1 MIQPQKPANEEDRIA
16 SVCKL
21 KILDTVPEERFDQ
34 ITVKA
39 LEAFKVPIS
48 TISIVDSD
56 REWYKSVKG
65 LDVRETPREISFC
78 GHAILQE
85 DIMIVED
92 TLKDQRFYNNPM
104 VVNHP
109 HVRFYAG
116 KSLYEKGTIQ
126 AVGVFCIKDIVPRV
140 FTLDEIGIFLE
151 LAKQAEDEINRDL
164 AEC

>member
-1 MIQPQKPANEEDRIA
+1 MIQPQKTAHEEARIA

-39 LEAFKVPIS
+39 LEVFSVPIS

-65 LDVRETPREISFC
+65 LPVKEVPREISFC

-92 TLKDQRFYNNPM
+92 THKDQRFFDNPM
-104 VVNHP
+104 VTSHP
-109 HVRFYAG
+109 YIRFYAG

-126 AVGVFCIKDIVPRV
+126 AVGVFCIKDIIPRT
-140 FTLDEIGIFLE
+140 FTLNEIGIFLE